1 MLLSLGPKLQKSAFG
16 DEVLVNRDELRL
28 PIFATI
34 GTASMLND
42 MGVPCQVVGKTVA
55 GEDSAVRAIE
65 ASGDPARPD
74 AAIRP
79 WGEGTGRPGKSDARR
94 SDIRH
99 LST

>member
-34 GTASMLND
+34 GTASMLDD
-42 MGVPCQVVGKTVA
+42 MGVTCQVVGKTVA

-65 ASGDPARPD
+65 APGDPARPD

-79 WGEGTGRPGKSDARR
+79 WREGTGRPGKARAMPA
-94 SDIRH
+94 D
-99 LST
+99 LT